1 MQNQSHIRGRGLP
14 ISRAPLVTE
23 IFKHLLMLK
32 HNWLMSCNVHLSG
45 QNVLNRV
52 GVHCSRGDGGGPL
65 VVNLVDMFVDLLVV
79 EKSRKGLD

>member
-1 MQNQSHIRGRGLP
+1 
-14 ISRAPLVTE
+14 
-23 IFKHLLMLK
+23 
-32 HNWLMSCNVHLSG
+32 MSCNVHLSG

-52 GVHCSRGDGGGPL
+52 SVHRSRGDGGGPL